1 MYTKGREH
9 EDRYKSMK
17 DKNSLMEKHERIEH
31 QEEATCTLEVENM
44 RTGTEAGRTI
54 IHSWKSTKGEN
65 TR

>member
-1 MYTKGREH
+1 
-9 EDRYKSMK
+9 MK